1 MEKHAWKEKNPCAQ
15 RWWIWGSMETTKFVK
30 INWRF
35 RKSLNLGILE
45 TVESNERFAGAGSSS
60 IGKANARIDEAKKWN
75 NSGVGPEYLSAH
87 LFCCDVQFNQQHPS
101 VPLSKK
107 MEKHC
112 VLVSSQNL
120 VWRKLLHFE
129 ALFRLSR
136 WHLRSFQVYPD
147 LFCCHLLLDIDGGTM
162 WCYPKSNRCP
172 QLFFHHIFSIVFPVV
187 FLFFPKFLPYWF
199 PVFFLIFAIV
209 FSQVSPLF
217 SSLRASLVV
226 SSHSS
231 NIALSPLL
239 SAPFS
244 RCCHPCLLP
253 PFSPYVPAY
262 FLPCVYPWV
271 FPFVLFGFF
280 PIFALCSSLLL
291 LACSSACY
299 FLPYVLPY
307 GVSYAIPC
315 CLLCSLRFFQTW
327 SSSSTSEKS

>member
-1 MEKHAWKEKNPCAQ
+1 MNDLPEQVAVQSAKQMRELMK
-15 RWWIWGSMETTKFVK
+15 R
-30 INWRF
+30 
-35 RKSLNLGILE
+35 
-45 TVESNERFAGAGSSS
+45 
-60 IGKANARIDEAKKWN
+60 KKWN
-75 NSGVGPEYLSAH
+75 NSGVDPEYLSAH

-107 MEKHC
+107 WKNIVYLLFLEISCEENCGTMRHC
-112 VLVSSQNL
+112 SDCRGGISV
-120 VWRKLLHFE
+120 
-129 ALFRLSR
+129 LSR
-136 WHLRSFQVYPD
+136 FIRICFVVICFLISAVAPCGAILNQ
-147 LFCCHLLLDIDGGTM
+147 IDVHS
-162 WCYPKSNRCP
+162 CFFIIFF
-172 QLFFHHIFSIVFPVV
+172 QLFFLFS
-187 FLFFPKFLPYWF
+187 LFFPYFFPYCF

-217 SSLRASLVV
+217 SSLRSSLVV

-244 RCCHPCLLP
+244 RCCHPCFLP